1 MVNENTSIEE
11 IKALLLELT
20 AVPAVSGMEQALVRV
35 LLEKFKPLADEV
47 SVDAFGNLF
56 AVRHGPEGSPRLMIS
71 AHSDEVGGVVT
82 AITPEGFLRFRPVGV
97 IDPNILPATRVMVD
111 QRLPG
116 MVVCVPGHS
125 GTNTAQ
131 NGGLNRE
138 LFVDVG
144 ASGSEEAEDWGLHIG
159 VGIAFESPVVSLK
172 NPRLV
177 MGKSLDNRIGC
188 TELLKLFE
196 RIQGVRIP
204 VTLYGVVTVQE
215 EIGMRGARMAAA
227 RVSPDYAI
235 ALDTVPLDDAPTH
248 CMPDAPYAIGHGPVI
263 QLWEG
268 KAEQFLGTVAHPGV
282 TDLIFRTAEMLN
294 ISLQRSAA
302 YGMWVTDG
310 AAIHVS
316 GEGIPTG
323 FISTPRRY
331 GHTPNEVLD
340 LADAQAAIHLLTAI
354 VSKTGA
360 DFKPSFI

>member
-1 MVNENTSIEE
+1 MVNEITSIEE
-11 IKALLLELT
+11 IKALLLELS
-20 AVPAVSGMEQALVRV
+20 AIPAVSGMEQALVRV

-56 AVRHGPEGSPRLMIS
+56 AVRRGPEGSPRLMIS

-82 AITPEGFLRFRPVGV
+82 AISAEGFLRFRPVGV
-97 IDPNILPATRVMVD
+97 IDPNILPATRVLVD
-111 QRLPG
+111 QRIPG
-116 MVVCVPGHS
+116 TVVCLPGHS
-125 GTNTAQ
+125 GADAVNTK
-131 NGGLNRE
+131 RD

-144 ASGSEEAEDWGLHIG
+144 AHDLEEAKDWGLDIG
-159 VGIAFESPVVSLK
+159 VGIAFDSPVVSLK

-196 RIQGVRIP
+196 RIQGVPIP
-204 VTLYGVVTVQE
+204 LTLYGVVTVQE

-248 CMPDAPYAIGHGPVI
+248 CMPDAPYGVGHGPVI
-263 QLWEG
+263 QMWEG

-282 TDLIFRTAEMLN
+282 TDLIFRTAKMLN
-294 ISLQRSAA
+294 ISVQRSAA

-316 GEGIPTG
+316 GAGIPTG

-340 LADAQAAIHLLTAI
+340 LADAQAAIQLLTAI
-354 VSKTGA
+354 VCETSI